1 MFLKLL
7 TNTTSPL
14 LECGSWQSNSRL
26 WARGDSR
33 CCSGVDCAAERASLC
48 RHAGMYPCP
57 QITWCPV
64 GRSPG
69 SPSPS
74 CTTPPPCKYHHIIT
88 SRTPPHWLSLARNS
102 PHFTR
107 ANTPRVFRRGLLQ
120 RTVCC
125 ESFMKFSQFSLE
137 NWTFLI
143 TKRSQC
149 YFEIRLSKTW

>member
-1 MFLKLL
+1 MCFKIFLLIQQVRYL
-7 TNTTSPL
+7 STVVGNRTVD
-14 LECGSWQSNSRL
+14 CGR
-26 WARGDSR
+26 AATVDSR

-107 ANTPRVFRRGLLQ
+107 ANAPRVFRRGLLQ

-125 ESFMKFSQFSLE
+125 ESFMEFSQFSIE
-137 NWTFLI
+137 N
-143 TKRSQC
+143 
-149 YFEIRLSKTW
+149 